1 MAIAKLSID
10 IEARLAN
17 FEQQLDKVAKA
28 SEGMAGKVKSSFSA
42 LGSTIGVAVG
52 ALAAA
57 GAVGQFK
64 QFVDYLDQFDETAER
79 LGTSAKNLSELA
91 YAAKLSGV
99 QFEDLNKGLVK
110 FSSTLADA
118 AAGNKDAI
126 ELLNRLGVSAE
137 NYGNLDK
144 ALDQTADSFAKFE
157 NGVAKTALASDAF
170 GEKLGAKMVPLLNR
184 GAAGMAEL
192 RAEAQVLGGVIDDKL
207 AKQAADFNDNLDKL
221 AAYASTAGK
230 SLAGGLLPW
239 LNEVAESFLISRKN
253 AESFWEAINRP
264 LPGTGFIDVEAN
276 LAKVR
281 REYEQLDFRL
291 SNGRAREGDQE
302 KFDKLGRELKYWE
315 EIKSAREKA
324 ENPNASQSSGSAVVP
339 GKVTKSGGSV
349 KVASPEATAE
359 AKAYAEAM
367 EALAKSMQTADMA
380 TLGLSAS
387 QQRIYELMTSP
398 TWDSMPEQWKQTAV
412 AQFEQAYA
420 AEQAAAKV
428 AQLNR
433 LLGETES
440 SKIEEARD
448 DMLALVEAL
457 EQGVISEEK
466 YLEAVA
472 ARLGKG
478 TQEIEKQK
486 SLAEELGLTFT
497 SAFEDAIAGGKGF
510 SDVLKGLE
518 SDILRLLTRIA
529 VTEPLG
535 KALTGGASGGGFD
548 WGGIVKSVVGFFGG
562 ATKNANGNVYS
573 SPSLSSYSGGVY
585 STPQFFAFANG
596 AGVFGE
602 AGPEAIM
609 PLKRGKDGKLG
620 VASEGMGGAVTVNVI
635 NNTDAQARTERRTD
649 GRGNSII
656 DVVIERTK
664 AAIASDIGSGN
675 GAVPAAMQSS
685 YGLKRTAG
693 AY

>member
-10 IEARLAN
+10 IEAKLAN
-17 FEQQLDKVAKA
+17 FEQQLEKVAKA
-28 SEGMAGKVKSSFSA
+28 SEGMAGRVKSSFSA

-57 GAVGQFK
+57 GAIGQFK
-64 QFVDYLDQFDETAER
+64 EFVNYLDQFDEAAER
-79 LGTSAKNLSELA
+79 IGTSAQNLSELA

-99 QFEDLNKGLVK
+99 EFEDLNKGLVK

-118 AAGNKDAI
+118 ASGNKDAI

-144 ALDQTADSFAKFE
+144 ALDQTANSFAKFE

-170 GEKLGAKMVPLLNR
+170 GEKLGSKMVPLLSR

-192 RAEAQVLGGVIDDKL
+192 RAEAQILGGVIDDKL

-221 AAYASTAGK
+221 SAYASTAGK

-253 AESFWEAINRP
+253 AESFWEAVNRP

-276 LAKVR
+276 LAKVL
-281 REYEQLDFRL
+281 REYEQIDFRL
-291 SNGRAREGDQE
+291 SNGRAREGDQD
-302 KFDKLGRELKYWE
+302 KFDKLGRELKYWQD
-315 EIKSAREKA
+315 IKAAREKA
-324 ENPNASQSSGSAVVP
+324 DGPASNKSAGTVSVP
-339 GKVTKSGGSV
+339 GKAQKTGKPD

-359 AKAYAEAM
+359 AKAYADAM
-367 EALAKSMQTADMA
+367 ESLAKSIQTADMA
-380 TLGLSAS
+380 MLDLSGS
-387 QQRIYELMTSP
+387 QKQLYDLMTSQA
-398 TWDSMPEQWKQTAV
+398 WASMPDTWKQTAV

-420 AEQAAAKV
+420 AEQAAAAT

-433 LLGETES
+433 LLGATES

-518 SDILRLLTRIA
+518 SDILRLLTRMA

-535 KALTGGASGGGFD
+535 NAVKGFD
-548 WGGIVKSVVGFFGG
+548 WGSLAKSVVGAFGG
-562 ATKNANGNVYS
+562 TATANAKGNVYS
-573 SPSLSSYSGGVY
+573 MPSLSAYSGSIV
-585 STPQFFAFANG
+585 SQPTFFANG
-596 AGVFGE
+596 GNVMGE
-602 AGPEAIM
+602 AGPEGIF
-609 PLKRGKDGKLG
+609 PLKRGADGKLG
-620 VASEGMGGAVTVNVI
+620 VVAHGAGGGDVTVNVI

-664 AAIASDIGSGN
+664 AAIASDIGSGS
-675 GAVPAAMQSS
+675 GAVPAALQST
-685 YGLKRTAG
+685 YGIKRTAG